1 MVTELEEVPMSIVG
15 GLDIHRKQLTFDW
28 VDEQND
34 TWERGRIS
42 PADREH
48 LADWLTRLDPKVT
61 GPVAF
66 AMEGC
71 TGWRY
76 IAEEMAKAGRN
87 QAPQPEKSFAR
98 VHVVQGGHRAD
109 QIESFRRQVGVAEVP
124 DDVADIGCVA
134 MAPASLDTRL
144 VPIEAHDLWNISS
157 MQFTGGFAVAAAD
170 VGGPLA
176 AVRDCI
182 EHQGFVSGTHGSGA

>member
-1 MVTELEEVPMSIVG
+1 MSIVG

-34 TWERGRIS
+34 KWERGRIS

-48 LADWLTRLDPKVT
+48 LAGWLTRFDPVVT

-76 IAEEMAKAGRN
+76 IAEEMAKAGVT
-87 QAPQPEKSFAR
+87 AHLAEPAHKTTIASELAQP
-98 VHVVQGGHRAD
+98 
-109 QIESFRRQVGVAEVP
+109 
-124 DDVADIGCVA
+124 
-134 MAPASLDTRL
+134 
-144 VPIEAHDLWNISS
+144 
-157 MQFTGGFAVAAAD
+157 AAARQCRTA
-170 VGGPLA
+170 PTTS
-176 AVRDCI
+176 
-182 EHQGFVSGTHGSGA
+182 Q

>member
-1 MVTELEEVPMSIVG
+1 MSIVG

-34 TWERGRIS
+34 KWERGRIT

-48 LADWLTRLDPKVT
+48 LADWLTRFDPAVI

-76 IAEEMAKAGRN
+76 IAEEMSKAGVI
-87 QAPQPEKSFAR
+87 AHLAEPAETAAR
-98 VHVVQGGHRAD
+98 RGPKRRAKTDRAD
-109 QIESFRRQVGVAEVP
+109 SSDRR
-124 DDVADIGCVA
+124 
-134 MAPASLDTRL
+134 
-144 VPIEAHDLWNISS
+144 N
-157 MQFTGGFAVAAAD
+157 TGGIRELRWLAG
-170 VGGPLA
+170 VGR
-176 AVRDCI
+176 VR
-182 EHQGFVSGTHGSGA
+182 HRRRRSGSGSLG

>member
-1 MVTELEEVPMSIVG
+1 MSIVG

-34 TWERGRIS
+34 KWERGRIS

-48 LADWLTRLDPKVT
+48 LADWLTRFDPAAA

-76 IAEEMAKAGRN
+76 IAEEMAKAGVD
-87 QAPQPEKSFAR
+87 AHLAEP
-98 VHVVQGGHRAD
+98 AD
-109 QIESFRRQVGVAEVP
+109 TSALRGRK
-124 DDVADIGCVA
+124 
-134 MAPASLDTRL
+134 R
-144 VPIEAHDLWNISS
+144 
-157 MQFTGGFAVAAAD
+157 
-170 VGGPLA
+170 
-176 AVRDCI
+176 
-182 EHQGFVSGTHGSGA
+182 